1 MSPDPRIIQLGS
13 MLDDPDDRIA
23 VDLIARLMLF
33 SDDELGELPAVMQES
48 SNPAVRRRA
57 QWLQHALNMRRRR
70 RRIREL
76 MGNRPSGMA
85 VIQTLLDLHLL
96 WFDKDSPDD
105 IESEVEEFIQ
115 AALPGV
121 TGSLDD
127 LELQLRKLTVFP
139 ENETTIHPE
148 SYCIGT
154 VVRQRSGAASLLC
167 ALFGALL
174 QEHGIVPV
182 QVAGTFG
189 LMDKEENFLGGC
201 GNWHL
206 SALPANAVKVWQ
218 MEELLRYIAM
228 TLFSCSVNS
237 DSYRYVMSF
246 AQVLNGDESS
256 HVFDRFPFPFT
267 AVREN

>member
-76 MGNRPSGMA
+76 MGNGPSGMA

-139 ENETTIHPE
+139 ENETTIRIH
-148 SYCIGT
+148 IQT
-154 VVRQRSGAASLLC
+154 RSGLYAV
-167 ALFGALL
+167 
-174 QEHGIVPV
+174 IVP
-182 QVAGTFG
+182 
-189 LMDKEENFLGGC
+189 K
-201 GNWHL
+201 
-206 SALPANAVKVWQ
+206 
-218 MEELLRYIAM
+218 
-228 TLFSCSVNS
+228 
-237 DSYRYVMSF
+237 
-246 AQVLNGDESS
+246 
-256 HVFDRFPFPFT
+256 T
-267 AVREN
+267 AVGVLSEIIRPLQLTRVSDL